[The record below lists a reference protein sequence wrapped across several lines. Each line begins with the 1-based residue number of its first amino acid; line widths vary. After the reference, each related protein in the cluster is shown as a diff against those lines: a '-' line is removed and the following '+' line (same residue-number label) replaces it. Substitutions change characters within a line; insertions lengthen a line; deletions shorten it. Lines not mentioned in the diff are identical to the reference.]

1 MAEQKLSDLLANLVQ
16 GKREKDARLEALL
29 EAIKIPSNIN
39 KLLKINSNKPFNVT
53 QDEEIINMKAI
64 NSNKP
69 FKVTHDIKS
78 FLKIFDEEI
87 IDLRAAYFKL
97 ETIN

>member
-1 MAEQKLSDLLANLVQ
+1 MAEQKITQNLLANLVQ

-69 FKVTHDIKS
+69 FKVTHDIR
-78 FLKIFDEEI
+78 KIFDEEI
-87 IDLRAAYFKL
+87 INLKAVV
-97 ETIN
+97 EQI

>member
-1 MAEQKLSDLLANLVQ
+1 MAEQKLSDLLDKLVQ
-16 GKREKDARLEALL
+16 GKREKDARKEALL

-39 KLLKINSNKPFNVT
+39 KFFKINSNKPFNVI

-69 FKVTHDIKS
+69 FNVTQDKV
-78 FLKIFDEEI
+78 I
-87 IDLRAAYFKL
+87 IDLKAAYYQISTVNKD
-97 ETIN
+97 